1 MQQRRVSVI
10 NKICKKLCKFLT
22 SIFYCCEQKQTKA
35 EIIHLTHMQSK
46 WPKNIEPCYKNPKPV
61 SVEIDEMQKPINLDL
76 PSNYTLF
83 QQNALV
89 SDNNIYNII
98 QEYDVVPKC
107 NINDIL
113 EDIDN
118 ISADNIPMDIPMD
131 IPLDILPEKHQKKTV
146 IENSNVDIVIS
157 PDYSVVEQ
165 EQPFKFGGT
174 NPFKDIQF
182 Y

>member
-1 MQQRRVSVI
+1 
-10 NKICKKLCKFLT
+10 
-22 SIFYCCEQKQTKA
+22 
-35 EIIHLTHMQSK
+35 
-46 WPKNIEPCYKNPKPV
+46 
-61 SVEIDEMQKPINLDL
+61 
-76 PSNYTLF
+76 
-83 QQNALV
+83 
-89 SDNNIYNII
+89 
-98 QEYDVVPKC
+98 
-107 NINDIL
+107 
-113 EDIDN
+113 
-118 ISADNIPMDIPMD
+118 MDIPMD